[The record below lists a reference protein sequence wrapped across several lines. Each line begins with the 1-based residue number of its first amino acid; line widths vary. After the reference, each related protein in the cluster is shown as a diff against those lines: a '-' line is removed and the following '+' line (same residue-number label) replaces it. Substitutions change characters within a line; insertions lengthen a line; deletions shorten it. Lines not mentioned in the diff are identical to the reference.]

1 MWASKIGS
9 WAAAGAAAPRTTA
22 SARSRD
28 HRISTMLSR
37 RRRTADA
44 AGAVPYAR
52 GVVDR
57 REDDPIHLGH
67 PLLVGAAP
75 AADDPRARAADER
88 GRRALEPEELGLH
101 LAAERIVTP
110 RAVTADDAVA
120 GHDHRHGIGAE
131 CVADGARG
139 PRVAHAPREGRV
151 RVDLAERNTAGF
163 GEHAG
168 LEVGHAPEVDR
179 HREERPATGQIL
191 AQLPPCAFG
200 VDAGTGGSAVNAAP
214 RAEPRHASL
223 GRLDPEPVGQ
233 RFQVHPLRPGTAE
246 QPRREIARS
255 LGSEELFEHDVD
267 AIHGSIP
274 PALASGLPC
283 PARADS

>member
-75 AADDPRARAADER
+75 AADDPPARATDEPGLR
-88 GRRALEPEELGLH
+88 TLEPEALGLH
-101 LAAERIVTP
+101 LAPEHIVTP
-110 RAVTADDAVA
+110 LSGPSDD
-120 GHDHRHGIGAE
+120 
-131 CVADGARG
+131 
-139 PRVAHAPREGRV
+139 
-151 RVDLAERNTAGF
+151 
-163 GEHAG
+163 
-168 LEVGHAPEVDR
+168 
-179 HREERPATGQIL
+179 
-191 AQLPPCAFG
+191 
-200 VDAGTGGSAVNAAP
+200 
-214 RAEPRHASL
+214 
-223 GRLDPEPVGQ
+223 
-233 RFQVHPLRPGTAE
+233 
-246 QPRREIARS
+246 
-255 LGSEELFEHDVD
+255 
-267 AIHGSIP
+267 
-274 PALASGLPC
+274 
-283 PARADS
+283 